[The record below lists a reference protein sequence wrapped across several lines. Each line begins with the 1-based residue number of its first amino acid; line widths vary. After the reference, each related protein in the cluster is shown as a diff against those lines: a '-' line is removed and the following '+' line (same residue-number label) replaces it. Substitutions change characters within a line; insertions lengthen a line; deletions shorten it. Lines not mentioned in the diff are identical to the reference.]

1 MLFRS
6 HHSIF
11 TSAHDAGAAFRDGWD
26 ALRAAIEA
34 RADDQ
39 LQSTSPDYSYA
50 HAPMKDGLCVLGP
63 PGLHRPATFFIAR
76 ALNEIIHHSAQICTL
91 RDLFAH
97 RSVMPSRSV
106 TDRRKDDLG
115 KTLPGRLG
123 DGHRCTLI
131 IAILD
136 RLRLN
141 TERELV
147 DPNRAA
153 TCGRQRLAHGC
164 AVARQYADADF
175 AGAGISTARSVG
187 RMRCKRAAARGWS
200 SCVGR
205 RDGLREARLAA
216 QHRQSGQLCGAAAED
231 DL

>member
-1 MLFRS
+1 MSIGGERAEVFLGVMDQTDYFTLARAWTGLTDDEFFWEPTRDTWS
-6 HHSIF
+6 VRRRAQCQTLSPFGADDWVADFGPEPTPAPMTSIAWLAWHIGSVASRLSEIDFMGGAQTLASGWTSPYLTHHSIF

-106 TDRRKDDLG
+106 TD
-115 KTLPGRLG
+115 P
-123 DGHRCTLI
+123 
-131 IAILD
+131 
-136 RLRLN
+136 
-141 TERELV
+141 
-147 DPNRAA
+147 
-153 TCGRQRLAHGC
+153 
-164 AVARQYADADF
+164 
-175 AGAGISTARSVG
+175 
-187 RMRCKRAAARGWS
+187 
-200 SCVGR
+200 
-205 RDGLREARLAA
+205 
-216 QHRQSGQLCGAAAED
+216 
-231 DL
+231 